1 MSERVD
7 MSQFEAQFDEN
18 DRYSKLMPNDDF
30 ERLAFLNIRIDDITG
45 ERELLEDEATSK
57 EAEQETIN
65 AELIALR
72 KRMDE
77 LLAQRRPIDDSIG
90 KLNRIARENKKTQE
104 AYERERARLLQE
116 LAAREKFLRDRDD
129 LLRRAEDFPWKVGV
143 DGKRALQHQVDGAHR
158 LVSADRAFLCDA
170 PGLGKTLQAIM
181 TIDLLRL
188 QGKAKKVLIFTPKQ
202 VLPDFERAF
211 KRWTHPTFVHVL
223 DEKVKGVKVQLL
235 EMIKHFPEAIVITN
249 YEVWRK
255 DNSIHTALMD
265 AGFDTI
271 ICDEGHVMKG
281 AKSLT
286 TLKIR
291 DLVYAENRCPKC
303 GAQNIVKNPKP
314 WVGGISSTMC
324 GTCEH
329 EAEEFGDFCS
339 VKNFY
344 VLTGTP
350 ILNRPAELWPPLNM
364 IDRVGFPSEK
374 AFLRDYCEKEFDYV
388 ANKYVYT
395 FGSGGSE
402 RLLKKLGMKYT
413 ARTRD
418 TAGVVVPPQEIKHHW
433 LELEQ
438 DKYPRQHAFISQL
451 RDQARIVFSDEAKV
465 TTKGMLAW
473 YTRMRQAASWPDGI
487 KIKGCPHIPECED
500 EFGLPNPL
508 ACNDIRVIFPPEGAP
523 PIGESIL
530 MDEAERITSEA
541 VEDGDR
547 IVVFSKFKTVI
558 AELERRCEKQG
569 LRVAKIT
576 GDVPQAMRRGYIDDF
591 NLNYTKLGEHKYDVL
606 ICQYETAQVGLNL
619 TGAHQLLCI
628 EREWNPGKERQTFDR
643 INRLDSKHETIVHVL
658 HCAGTATELID
669 AILDQKKAMLEG
681 FEADVNLFEAM
692 RKFLEG

>member
-1 MSERVD
+1 MSERID
-7 MSQFEAQFDEN
+7 MSQFEAQFD
-18 DRYSKLMPNDDF
+18 DGTRYSKLMPNDDF
-30 ERLAFLNIRIDDITG
+30 DRLAFLNVRIDDISE
-45 ERELLEDEATSK
+45 ERELLK
-57 EAEQETIN
+57 ENIERLEVSQNEIN

-72 KRMDE
+72 KRIDE
-77 LLAQRRPIDDSIG
+77 LLAQRRPVDEKIARINSIG
-90 KLNRIARENKKTQE
+90 RHNRRNQE

-116 LAAREKFLRDRDD
+116 IAAQQKFLEEREN
-129 LLRRAEDFPWKVGV
+129 LLDATKDFPWRVGV
-143 DGKRALQHQVDGAHR
+143 EIDGKIKKALPHQIDGSYR
-158 LVSADRAFLCDA
+158 LVSSERGFLCDA

-181 TIDLLRL
+181 TIDLLRA

-211 KRWTHPTFVHVL
+211 KRWTNPKFVHVL
-223 DEKVKGVKVQLL
+223 DEKVKGIKVTLL
-235 EMIKHFPEAIVITN
+235 EMIKHFPDAIVLTN

-255 DNSIHTALMD
+255 DNSIHTALME

-291 DLVYAENRCPKC
+291 DLVYADNRCPKC
-303 GAQNIVKNPKP
+303 GAQNIVNHVYGVK
-314 WVGGISSTMC
+314 C
-324 GTCEH
+324 GVCEH
-329 EAEEFGDFCS
+329 EAGEFGDFCS
-339 VKNFY
+339 CKNFY

-350 ILNRPAELWPPLNM
+350 ILNKPAELWPPLNM

-374 AFLRDYCEKEFDYV
+374 AFLNDYCEKEYDYKT
-388 ANKYVYT
+388 NKWVWT

-418 TAGVVVPPQEIKHHW
+418 SAGVIMPPQDIKHHW

-438 DKYPRQHAFISQL
+438 EKYPRQFNFIKEL
-451 RDQARIVFSDEAKV
+451 RDRARLAFADDAQMTPQGV
-465 TTKGMLAW
+465 LAW

-487 KIKGCPHIPECED
+487 KIKGCWHNPVCED
-500 EFGLPNPL
+500 EFGLPGP
-508 ACNDIRVIFPPEGAP
+508 CIDPRVIFPPEGTP

-530 MDEAERITSEA
+530 MDQAEAITFEA

-547 IVVFSKFKTVI
+547 IVVFSMFKSVI
-558 AELERRCEKQG
+558 AELERRCEVRN

-576 GDVPQAMRRGYIDDF
+576 GDVPDSKRREFIDDF
-591 NLNYTKLGEHKYDVL
+591 NLNHTKLGEHKYDVL
-606 ICQYETAQVGLNL
+606 ICQYQTAQVGLNL

-628 EREWNPGKERQTFDR
+628 EREWNPGKEEQTIDR
-643 INRLDSKHETIVHVL
+643 LRRIDSQHESIVHIL
-658 HCAGTATELID
+658 HCEGTATELID
-669 AILDQKKAMLEG
+669 AIQEQKKAMLEG
-681 FEADVNLFEAM
+681 FQADVDLQEAM